1 MKTNVVR
8 LRSLSRE
15 EKDEV
20 EEKVLQISEVCMSK
34 NGPNFLKVYV
44 IPVLL
49 LNLAVGGWGVIA
61 THKAQGMM
69 ISLGYAV
76 IVTVS
81 LYLYLLYLGR
91 YLS

>member
-20 EEKVLQISEVCMSK
+20 SEVCVSK

-81 LYLYLLYLGR
+81 LYVYLLYLGR

>member
-1 MKTNVVR
+1 MA
-8 LRSLSRE
+8 
-15 EKDEV
+15 
-20 EEKVLQISEVCMSK
+20 K
-34 NGPNFLKVYV
+34 NPPTFLKVYV

-49 LNLAVGGWGVIA
+49 LNLGVGGWSVLA
-61 THKAQGMM
+61 THGAPGVL

>member
-1 MKTNVVR
+1 MT
-8 LRSLSRE
+8 
-15 EKDEV
+15 
-20 EEKVLQISEVCMSK
+20 K
-34 NGPNFLKVYV
+34 NPPTFLKVYV

-49 LNLAVGGWGVIA
+49 LNLIVGSWSVLVTHGVP
-61 THKAQGMM
+61 GVL

>member
-1 MKTNVVR
+1 MFK
-8 LRSLSRE
+8 
-15 EKDEV
+15 K
-20 EEKVLQISEVCMSK
+20 
-34 NGPNFLKVYV
+34 GPTFLKVYV

-61 THKAQGMM
+61 MHLANGTL

-81 LYLYLLYLGR
+81 LYVYLLYLSC
-91 YLS
+91 YLY

>member
-1 MKTNVVR
+1 MTKKPPTF
-8 LRSLSRE
+8 LR
-15 EKDEV
+15 
-20 EEKVLQISEVCMSK
+20 
-34 NGPNFLKVYV
+34 VYV

-49 LNLAVGGWGVIA
+49 INLVVGGWSVVA
-61 THKAQGMM
+61 THGASGVL

-91 YLS
+91 YLPSYSSGHADSERRSINDG